1 MKEMKVIN
9 TSQEKQRDAYFDI
22 VKSYAIFLVVLGHV
36 IQMFNMKWESDNC
49 FLAIY
54 TFHMPLFIWISGH
67 FFVHSVRKYSF
78 AELLKKRFVQLMLPS
93 MSMGI
98 INFLIIGGVNC

>member
-1 MKEMKVIN
+1 MIEMKEIN
-9 TSQEKQRDAYFDI
+9 ISQERQRDAYFDI

-54 TFHMPLFIWISGH
+54 MFHMPLFIWISGR
-67 FFVHSVRKYSF
+67 FFVHSACKYSF
-78 AELLKKRFVQLMLPS
+78 VELFKKRFVQLMLPS
-93 MSMGI
+93 LSMGI
-98 INFLIIGGVNC
+98 INFLIIGGG